1 MTIAIVGPRSY
12 IAESL
17 VDALEGIGK
26 NYTLISLRKRSEDR
40 YNTNRR
46 IFFAEELTSS
56 MVLDMG
62 ISSVVVC
69 TSLNAADCEKDPT
82 KASFIN
88 IEMVLRVIELLVGAG
103 VKRCLYLSTVKVYGE
118 DLVGEIKEESPVRP
132 STIYARTHYEA
143 EVGLKTLG
151 TVSSVEVLILR
162 LSNVFGA
169 PMRKDHS
176 AWSLATNCFARQMAE
191 KGSISVKS
199 PDVVRN
205 LLPME
210 TLIRFIKMW
219 VSKEFDIAGVSTVNI
234 GGCNSMSM
242 RRIGELVEGIYSR
255 RINEISG
262 TLDPQVNQSTF
273 KYSVDKMQKLMG
285 VSRSECIRVACQEL
299 KSLCEASRRVFG

>member
-1 MTIAIVGPRSY
+1 MTIAIVGPSSY
-12 IAESL
+12 IAERL
-17 VDALEGIGK
+17 VDVLEDTGK
-26 NYTLISLRKRSEDR
+26 DYTLISLRKRSEDR

-56 MVLDMG
+56 MVVEMG

-69 TSLNAADCEKDPT
+69 TSLNAADCEKNPA
-82 KASFIN
+82 KATFIN
-88 IEMVLRVIELLVGAG
+88 IGMVLRVVELLVGAG

-118 DLVGEIKEESPVRP
+118 DLEGEIKEESPVRP
-132 STIYARTHYEA
+132 STIYARTHYET

-151 TVSSVEVLILR
+151 TVRSVEVLILR

-191 KGSISVKS
+191 KGSVSVKS

-205 LLPME
+205 LLPMGV
-210 TLIRFIKMW
+210 LIRFISMW
-219 VSKEFDIAGVSTVNI
+219 VSKEFNTAGISTLNI
-234 GGCNSMSM
+234 GGFSSMTM
-242 RRIGELVEGIYSR
+242 RGVGELVEEMYSG
-255 RINEISG
+255 RIDEISERLV
-262 TLDPQVNQSTF
+262 TQVDQSTF

-285 VSRSECIRVACQEL
+285 ASRSECIRVACQEL